1 MTSLVR
7 ALKALA
13 DPIRLR
19 IVEFLSNPVRSC
31 CAQADAVCA
40 CDLEEY
46 LGLSQPTISH
56 HMKILVDAGLV
67 EAAKHGRWVYY
78 DLNRQAFASVAEA
91 LGQYQTGRPV
101 TRSDDSA
108 VQHEQGGL

>member
-1 MTSLVR
+1 MDSLVR

-19 IVEFLSNPVRSC
+19 VVEFLRNPVNSC
-31 CAQADAVCA
+31 RAREGVVCA
-40 CDLEEY
+40 CDLEEH
-46 LGLSQPTISH
+46 LGLTQPTVSH

-78 DLNRQAFASVAEA
+78 DLNRQAFASVVEA
-91 LGQYQTGRPV
+91 LGQYQTAQLATGQGE
-101 TRSDDSA
+101 SA
-108 VQHEQGGL
+108 RQHEQGGL